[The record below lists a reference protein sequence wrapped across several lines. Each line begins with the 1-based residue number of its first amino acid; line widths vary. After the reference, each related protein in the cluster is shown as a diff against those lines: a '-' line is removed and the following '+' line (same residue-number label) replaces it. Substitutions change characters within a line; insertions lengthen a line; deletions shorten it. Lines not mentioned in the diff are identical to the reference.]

1 MISSSAVWKIT
12 EVPTNT
18 YDILKTILSK
28 KLFGKLM
35 QLKLLYI
42 YRETIIVYKQ
52 MTQVTEVCIT
62 ITKLQL
68 SEI

>member
-1 MISSSAVWKIT
+1 
-12 EVPTNT
+12 
-18 YDILKTILSK
+18 
-28 KLFGKLM
+28 M